1 MDQAHNLRQRSM
13 EHSLQKRKALHLYI
27 SNADDA
33 CIVEQL
39 IHSLS
44 DYGYEACG
52 ISTAAAK
59 SHFRMKFQDRL
70 LHSEQVKQ
78 LTTLRIDVLLYIHT
92 WTDSA
97 MLTADLPSLFFISAN
112 EDQLLKTYQKIKQR
126 PFLRAYVIG
135 TGNPEERRN
144 QQALENL
151 KDTVKQYMQ
160 VDVVDLG
167 WLERSR
173 EDFTDGIYETTSLLI
188 QDWLVT
194 V

>member
-1 MDQAHNLRQRSM
+1 MDQAHNLRQRSI
-13 EHSLQKRKALHLYI
+13 EHSLHKRKALHLFI

-52 ISTAAAK
+52 ISTSAAK
-59 SHFRMKFQDRL
+59 AHFREKFQDQL
-70 LHSEQVKQ
+70 LHSDQVKQ
-78 LTTLRIDVLLYIHT
+78 LTTLRIDVLIYIQT

-97 MLTADLPSLFFISAN
+97 IQTADLPRLFFISAN
-112 EDQLLKTYQKIKQR
+112 EDPLLKTYQKIKQR

-135 TGNPEERRN
+135 TGNCEERRN
-144 QQALENL
+144 QQALSNL

-160 VDVVDLG
+160 VDVVNLG